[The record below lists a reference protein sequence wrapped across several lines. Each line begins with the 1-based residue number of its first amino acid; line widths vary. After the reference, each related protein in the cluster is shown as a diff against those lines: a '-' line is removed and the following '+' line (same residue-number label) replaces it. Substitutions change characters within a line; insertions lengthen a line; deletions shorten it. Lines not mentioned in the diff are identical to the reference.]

1 MKRNIAIISA
11 LLLLCSGFT
20 ALAQQEYVATP
31 VSISKEKVKDKDT
44 GIVYYSHPVLAKQ
57 TLFSIAKAY
66 GVTLEEIYEANPTL
80 HLDTEP
86 LQQYQILR
94 IPEKSNSIQKG
105 NAVEKSGSAEKAVN
119 APSQSVNETTQ
130 VQDGKDEYLTHV
142 VKWYEDLAGIA
153 KKYGISQD
161 VIISYNSLSGS
172 TLTKRQKLRIPQGNT
187 LAREIAKLSGSG
199 SGEESKENEMLA
211 DADNVSDNIS
221 EKLDEIFGITKKE
234 IDFSL
239 ILPFNSAKTPSENNL
254 DFYSGVLLAMRDLE
268 KEGIKSE
275 ISVYDCAEGK
285 MPVSA
290 ERFAKSDFVIGPV
303 SVQDIGNAL
312 NISEESSVIISPLDP
327 KAAELAASR
336 RNIVH
341 VPTPA
346 DLQCR
351 DLIAWMKQELG
362 QGDKVILLSEKN
374 VTPTENAALLMKHL
388 SESEVEYSTISYGI
402 LEGKDISTVIESKS
416 KENCTTHIVIASESE
431 AFVNDAIR
439 NVNLLAYKG
448 LPLSIYCLSRVRNF
462 ETIEVEN
469 FHSCKLHIS
478 MPYFVNYDSPEVQR
492 FLMQYRAL
500 FNTEPGQFAFQGYDI
515 TRYFIKKCSEGGRF
529 WLDKL
534 EGSTE
539 KGLQTNFRF
548 TAQEN
553 GGYINTAIRRI
564 LYGSD
569 FSIRMVN

>member
-94 IPEKSNSIQKG
+94 IPDKSNSIQKA
-105 NAVEKSGSAEKAVN
+105 NATEKPVN
-119 APSQSVNETTQ
+119 ASGQSGNETLQ

-161 VIISYNSLSGS
+161 VIISYNDLSSS

-187 LAREIAKLSGSG
+187 LAREIAKLSDSE
-199 SGEESKENEMLA
+199 SGEENKEDEMQA
-211 DADNVSDNIS
+211 EAENIS
-221 EKLDEIFGITKKE
+221 DEISDKLDEIFGITKKE

-268 KEGIKSE
+268 KEGFKAE
-275 ISVYDCAEGK
+275 LSVYDCAGGA

-303 SVQDIGNAL
+303 SVQDIDNAL

-327 KAAELAASR
+327 KAAEFAGSR
-336 RNIVH
+336 RNVVH

-388 SESEVEYSTISYGI
+388 SESGVEYSTISYGI
-402 LEGKDISTVIESKS
+402 LEGKDISTMIESRS

-448 LPLSIYCLSRVRNF
+448 LPLSIYCLSRIRNF

-515 TRYFIKKCSEGGRF
+515 ARYFIKKCSEGGRH
-529 WLDKL
+529 WLDQL
-534 EGSTE
+534 EGNRE
-539 KGLQTNFRF
+539 KGLQTNFCF
-548 TAQEN
+548 TAQDN
-553 GGYINTAIRRI
+553 GGYINTAVRRI

>member
-94 IPEKSNSIQKG
+94 IPDKSNSIQKA
-105 NAVEKSGSAEKAVN
+105 NATEKQVN
-119 APSQSVNETTQ
+119 ASGQSENETLQ

-161 VIISYNSLSGS
+161 VIISYNDLSSS

-187 LAREIAKLSGSG
+187 LAREIAKLSDSE
-199 SGEESKENEMLA
+199 SGEENKEDEMQA
-211 DADNVSDNIS
+211 EAENIS
-221 EKLDEIFGITKKE
+221 DEISDKLDEIFGITKKE

-268 KEGIKSE
+268 KEGFKAE
-275 ISVYDCAEGK
+275 LSVYDCAGGA

-312 NISEESSVIISPLDP
+312 DISEESSVIISPLDP
-327 KAAELAASR
+327 KAAEFAGSR
-336 RNIVH
+336 RNVVH

-388 SESEVEYSTISYGI
+388 SESGVEYSTISYGI
-402 LEGKDISTVIESKS
+402 LEGKDISTMIESRS

-448 LPLSIYCLSRVRNF
+448 LPLSIYCLSRIRNF

-500 FNTEPGQFAFQGYDI
+500 FNTEPGQFAFHGYDI
-515 TRYFIKKCSEGGRF
+515 ARYFIKKCSEGGRH
-529 WLDKL
+529 WLDQL
-534 EGSTE
+534 EGNTE
-539 KGLQTNFRF
+539 KGLQTNFSF
-548 TAQEN
+548 TAQDN
-553 GGYINTAIRRI
+553 GGYINTAVRRI

>member
-1 MKRNIAIISA
+1 M
-11 LLLLCSGFT
+11 
-20 ALAQQEYVATP
+20 
-31 VSISKEKVKDKDT
+31 
-44 GIVYYSHPVLAKQ
+44 
-57 TLFSIAKAY
+57 
-66 GVTLEEIYEANPTL
+66 TLEEIYEANPTL

-94 IPEKSNSIQKG
+94 IPDKSNSIQKA
-105 NAVEKSGSAEKAVN
+105 NATEKPVN
-119 APSQSVNETTQ
+119 ASGQSENETLQ

-161 VIISYNSLSGS
+161 VIISYNDLSSS

-187 LAREIAKLSGSG
+187 LAREIAKLSDSE
-199 SGEESKENEMLA
+199 SGEENKEDEMQA
-211 DADNVSDNIS
+211 EAENIS
-221 EKLDEIFGITKKE
+221 DEISDKLDEIFGITKKE

-268 KEGIKSE
+268 KEGFKAE
-275 ISVYDCAEGK
+275 LSVYDCAGGA

-303 SVQDIGNAL
+303 SVQDIDNAL

-327 KAAELAASR
+327 KAAEFAGSR
-336 RNIVH
+336 RNVVH

-388 SESEVEYSTISYGI
+388 SESGVEYSTISYGI
-402 LEGKDISTVIESKS
+402 LEGKDISTMIESRS

-448 LPLSIYCLSRVRNF
+448 LPLSIYCLSRIRNF

-515 TRYFIKKCSEGGRF
+515 ARYFIKKCSEGGRH
-529 WLDKL
+529 WLDQL
-534 EGSTE
+534 EGNTE
-539 KGLQTNFRF
+539 KGLQTNFSS
-548 TAQEN
+548 TAQDN
-553 GGYINTAIRRI
+553 GGYINTAVRRI

>member
-94 IPEKSNSIQKG
+94 IPDKSNSIQKA
-105 NAVEKSGSAEKAVN
+105 NATEKPVN
-119 APSQSVNETTQ
+119 ASGQSGNETLQ

-161 VIISYNSLSGS
+161 VIISYNDLSS
-172 TLTKRQKLRIPQGNT
+172 NTLTKRQKLRIPQGNT
-187 LAREIAKLSGSG
+187 LAREIAKLSDSE
-199 SGEESKENEMLA
+199 SGEENKEDEMQA
-211 DADNVSDNIS
+211 EAENIS
-221 EKLDEIFGITKKE
+221 DEISDKLDEIFGITKKE

-268 KEGIKSE
+268 KEGFKAE
-275 ISVYDCAEGK
+275 LSVYDCAGGA

-327 KAAELAASR
+327 KAAEFAGSR
-336 RNIVH
+336 RNVVH

-362 QGDKVILLSEKN
+362 LGDKVILLSEKN

-388 SESEVEYSTISYGI
+388 SESGVEYSTISYGI
-402 LEGKDISTVIESKS
+402 LEGKDISTMIESRS

-439 NVNLLAYKG
+439 NINLLAYKG
-448 LPLSIYCLSRVRNF
+448 LPLSIYCLSRIRNF

-515 TRYFIKKCSEGGRF
+515 ARYFIKKCSEGGRH

-534 EGSTE
+534 EGNTE
-539 KGLQTNFRF
+539 KGLQTNFSF
-548 TAQEN
+548 TAQDN
-553 GGYINTAIRRI
+553 GGYINTAVRRI

>member
-94 IPEKSNSIQKG
+94 IPDKSNSIQKA
-105 NAVEKSGSAEKAVN
+105 NATEKPVN
-119 APSQSVNETTQ
+119 ASGQSGNETLQ

-161 VIISYNSLSGS
+161 VIISYNDLSSS

-187 LAREIAKLSGSG
+187 LAREIAKLSDSE
-199 SGEESKENEMLA
+199 SGEENKEDEMQA
-211 DADNVSDNIS
+211 EAENIS
-221 EKLDEIFGITKKE
+221 DEISDKLDEIFGITKKE

-268 KEGIKSE
+268 KEGFKAE
-275 ISVYDCAEGK
+275 LSVYDCAGGA

-327 KAAELAASR
+327 KAAELAGSR
-336 RNIVH
+336 RNVVH

-388 SESEVEYSTISYGI
+388 SESGVEYSTISYGI
-402 LEGKDISTVIESKS
+402 LEGKDISTMIESRS

-448 LPLSIYCLSRVRNF
+448 LPLSIYCLSRIRNF

-515 TRYFIKKCSEGGRF
+515 ARYFIKKCSEGGRH
-529 WLDKL
+529 WLDQL
-534 EGSTE
+534 EGNTE
-539 KGLQTNFRF
+539 KGLQTNFSF
-548 TAQEN
+548 TAQDN
-553 GGYINTAIRRI
+553 GGYINTAVRRI

>member
-80 HLDTEP
+80 HLNTEP

-94 IPEKSNSIQKG
+94 IPDKSNSIQKA
-105 NAVEKSGSAEKAVN
+105 NATEKPVN
-119 APSQSVNETTQ
+119 ASGQSGNETLQ

-161 VIISYNSLSGS
+161 VIISYNDLSSS

-187 LAREIAKLSGSG
+187 LAREIAKLSDSE
-199 SGEESKENEMLA
+199 SGEENKEDEMQA
-211 DADNVSDNIS
+211 EAENIS
-221 EKLDEIFGITKKE
+221 DEISDKLDEIFGITKKE

-268 KEGIKSE
+268 KEGFKAE
-275 ISVYDCAEGK
+275 LSVYDCAGGA

-303 SVQDIGNAL
+303 SVQDIDNAL

-327 KAAELAASR
+327 KAAEFAGSR
-336 RNIVH
+336 RNVVH

-388 SESEVEYSTISYGI
+388 SESGVEYSTISYGI
-402 LEGKDISTVIESKS
+402 LEGKDISTMIESRS

-448 LPLSIYCLSRVRNF
+448 LPLSIYCLSRIRNF

-515 TRYFIKKCSEGGRF
+515 ARYFIKKCSEGGRH
-529 WLDKL
+529 WLDQL
-534 EGSTE
+534 EGNTE
-539 KGLQTNFRF
+539 KGLQTNFCF
-548 TAQEN
+548 TAQDN
-553 GGYINTAIRRI
+553 GGYINTAVRRI